1 MGKSSRH
8 WLTPIAEYSFYTLKG
23 IVEEMAQEFDLE
35 FDYRL
40 PNNLQLTHPGRS
52 AEIYLKGER
61 IGFMGEIHPGLGKEW
76 DLERAL
82 IFEFEL
88 YPMMEASNLGIRA
101 TSIPKFPAMHRDLAV
116 VVPLEVP
123 ARAVMSRIK
132 ELGGELL
139 EQVDI
144 FDVYT
149 GKPIPEDRKSL
160 AFTLKYQS
168 LDRTLKDEEVNS
180 LNSQVL
186 EGIEREFGAAWRK

>member
-1 MGKSSRH
+1 MK
-8 WLTPIAEYSFYTLKG
+8 
-23 IVEEMAQEFDLE
+23 
-35 FDYRL
+35 
-40 PNNLQLTHPGRS
+40 
-52 AEIYLKGER
+52 
-61 IGFMGEIHPGLGKEW
+61 
-76 DLERAL
+76 
-82 IFEFEL
+82 
-88 YPMMEASNLGIRA
+88 ASQLGIRA

-116 VVPLEVP
+116 VVPVEVP
-123 ARAVMSRIK
+123 ARAVMSRIQ

-168 LDRTLKDEEVNS
+168 LDRTLKDEEVNH